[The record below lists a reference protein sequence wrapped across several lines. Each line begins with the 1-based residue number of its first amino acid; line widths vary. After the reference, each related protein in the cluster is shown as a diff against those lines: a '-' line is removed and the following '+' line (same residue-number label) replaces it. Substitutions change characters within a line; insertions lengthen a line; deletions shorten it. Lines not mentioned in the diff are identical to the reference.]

1 MGQLSNLGQASF
13 RNYNFPKHNA
23 AMNKLHVGHK
33 FSETTYVRNEEQP
46 FNIHFRNDSYE
57 KGYRTWFKMLRE
69 IQYPVN
75 FLISLLI
82 FLTAKA
88 LTNASIIVFATA
100 SGCNLYYMTSLDL
113 EEYRI

>member
-1 MGQLSNLGQASF
+1 
-13 RNYNFPKHNA
+13 
-23 AMNKLHVGHK
+23 
-33 FSETTYVRNEEQP
+33 
-46 FNIHFRNDSYE
+46 
-57 KGYRTWFKMLRE
+57 MLRE

-100 SGCNLYYMTSLDL
+100 SGCDLYYMTSLDL